1 VTDVTDKLFGID
13 VSKGVTV
20 PVEHHRTRDR
30 GKKPPES
37 VKKTVELTNE
47 PVNAVENA
55 YDDFIDVAINT
66 APEPVN
72 ESPQR
77 DVDIDVQQA
86 VVNDEKGG
94 V

>member
-1 VTDVTDKLFGID
+1 MTDKLFGID

-30 GKKPPES
+30 GKKPPKS
-37 VKKTVELTNE
+37 VKETVALVDE
-47 PVNAVENA
+47 PVNTAEDT
-55 YDDFIDVAINT
+55 YEDFIDVAINT
-66 APEPVN
+66 EPEPVN